1 MLKFL
6 AKIWPGIQKLYQISY
21 ILCNPL
27 WSFFVQSSDTNLF
40 VPRGTLGFQCICR
53 AQLII
58 PTTHLHCCLPCNYV
72 KSLLA
77 YCRGQLRINRYIYCI
92 KVQLRYF
99 NSSVNKLLN
108 LQTSFPSIYSNWK
121 DKTPIISTET
131 VRMVTNISTSFLQ
144 IQSIFIASKKKKK
157 IFVFRRPWSREK
169 KLLIF
174 RMSRKTFTKNT
185 KTISNYMYL
194 H

>member
-1 MLKFL
+1 M
-6 AKIWPGIQKLYQISY
+6 PRIQKLYQSPY

-27 WSFFVQSSDTNLF
+27 WSLFVQSSDTNLLA
-40 VPRGTLGFQCICR
+40 PRGTLGFQCICK

-58 PTTHLHCCLPCNYV
+58 QTTHLHCPFPCNYI

-121 DKTPIISTET
+121 YKTPIISTET
-131 VRMVTNISTSFLQ
+131 VRMVTNISTFFLQ
-144 IQSIFIASKKKKK
+144 IQSIFIASKEKQM
-157 IFVFRRPWSREK
+157 IFVLRRPWSREK

-174 RMSRKTFTKNT
+174 RMSSKTFTKNT
-185 KTISNYMYL
+185 KAISNYMYF